1 MLKEDTTAGNKKIF
15 SIKNIIKKLLPI
27 KQWSDTKNTTM
38 AIKLKPAGKLL
49 IIAAVVTA
57 GIVSVRWYQNRP
69 KDVNQSVDLGKV
81 TLPDAPDASLSSN
94 AVLLPLPTSEKAVNG
109 GTQINWQRM
118 AWNSQFSGMYAN
130 GGVRT
135 TKGSLFDK
143 AHLDI
148 TYTRQDDCNR
158 QMADLVK
165 FANDYKSNPNTPGVL
180 ITFMGDGMPAFM
192 TSLSKELEPLGP
204 EYQPVIIPVAHGKSF
219 GEDQV
224 MGPQS
229 WKQDPHNAI
238 GKCVAGVLRDGD
250 INILL
255 KWAGDNGLK
264 VNPDETTYDA
274 EAINIIAAND
284 FLDAPNKYIAGYT
297 EKRKVV
303 MKGKTTGRDTTVGV
317 DAVATWTPGDVNV
330 STKKG
335 GLVTIANTKQYAS
348 QMPNQ
353 TIAIRKWA
361 NDHRTDIEN
370 MIIALAQAGDQVR
383 SYNEAKEFA
392 AKVSAEVYQEKDAA
406 YWLKYYNGSVEKDIT
421 GLQVN
426 LGGSTVFNLSDM
438 ANTFGLGADK
448 VDRYKAV
455 YNTFGNLMVQL
466 YPSLMPTFMPYEK
479 AVDKSFLLSVIS
491 NHPELMEGKAIQTNY
506 ADQITSAV
514 SSKSYSIEFETGS
527 ANIKAASYK
536 LLDQIFESAV
546 VAEGLKIGV
555 YGHTDNSGSDAVNI
569 PLSEKRADAVKAYL
583 QKKGLAENR
592 MEAKGFGSTK
602 PIADN
607 SSEAGKS
614 KNRRVEIV
622 LGE

>member
-1 MLKEDTTAGNKKIF
+1 MT
-15 SIKNIIKKLLPI
+15 
-27 KQWSDTKNTTM
+27 
-38 AIKLKPAGKLL
+38 IKLKPAGKIL
-49 IIAAVVTA
+49 IIAAVVAA
-57 GIVSVRWYQNRP
+57 GIVSIRWYQSRP
-69 KDVNQSVDLGKV
+69 KDVGDSIEVGKV
-81 TLPDAPDASLSSN
+81 TLPDAPEASLSEH
-94 AVLLPLPTSEKAVNG
+94 AIQLPIPSDEPAYNG
-109 GTQINWQRM
+109 GTGIVWERM

-143 AHLDI
+143 AHLDV
-148 TYTRQDDCNR
+148 TYVRQDDCNK

-165 FANDYKSNPNTPGVL
+165 FANDYKNNSNATGVL

-204 EYQPVIIPVAHGKSF
+204 EYQPIILPLAHGKSF

-224 MGPQS
+224 MGPLS
-229 WKQDPHNAI
+229 WKKDPQQAI

-274 EAINIIAAND
+274 NAINLIAAND
-284 FLDAPNKYIAGYT
+284 FLDAPNKYITGYS
-297 EKRKVV
+297 EKRKIVIN
-303 MKGKTTGRDTTVGV
+303 GRTTGKDTIVGV

-335 GLVTIANTKQYAS
+335 GLITIANTKQYAS

-353 TIAIRKWA
+353 TIAIKKWA
-361 NDHRTDIEN
+361 YDHRTDVEN

-383 SYNEAKEFA
+383 SFKDAKAYA
-392 AKVSAEVYQEKDAA
+392 AKVSAEVYGEKDAD
-406 YWLKYYNGSVEKDIT
+406 YWLKYYNGVEENDVQ
-421 GLQVN
+421 GLKVN
-426 LGGSTVFNLSDM
+426 LGGSTVFNLADM
-438 ANTFGLGADK
+438 ANTYGLGEDK

-455 YNTFGNLMVQL
+455 YNTFGNLMVKM
-466 YPSLMPTFMPYEK
+466 YPNIMPTYMPYEK
-479 AVDKSFLLSVIS
+479 AVDKSFLLSVLS
-491 NHPELMEGKAIQTNY
+491 NHTDLLEGKAMETKY
-506 ADQITSAV
+506 ASSITSKV
-514 SSKSYSIEFETGS
+514 SSKSYSIEFESGS
-527 ANIKAASYK
+527 SNIRPSSYQ
-536 LLDQIFESAV
+536 LLDDIFESAV
-546 VAEGLKIGV
+546 VAEGLKLGV
-555 YGHTDNSGSDAVNI
+555 YGHTDNKGSAEVNQ
-569 PLSEKRADAVKAYL
+569 PLSEKRAAAVKAYL
-583 QKKGLAENR
+583 LKKGLKQDQIES
-592 MEAKGFGSTK
+592 KGLGSSQ

-607 SSEAGKS
+607 NTEDGRS

>member
-1 MLKEDTTAGNKKIF
+1 
-15 SIKNIIKKLLPI
+15 
-27 KQWSDTKNTTM
+27 M

-69 KDVNQSVDLGKV
+69 KEVNQSVDLGKV

-94 AVLLPLPTSEKAVNG
+94 AVLLPLPSSDKAVNG
-109 GTQINWQRM
+109 GTQINWERM

-165 FANDYKSNPNTPGVL
+165 FANDYKNNPNTPGVL

-204 EYQPVIIPVAHGKSF
+204 EYQPVIIPVAHGKSY

-224 MGPQS
+224 MGPMS

-303 MKGKTTGRDTTVGV
+303 MKGKTTGKDTTVGV

-353 TIAIRKWA
+353 TIAIKKWA

-438 ANTFGLGADK
+438 ANTFGLGADR

-506 ADQITSAV
+506 ADEITSAV

-527 ANIKAASYK
+527 ATIKAASYK

-583 QKKGLAENR
+583 QKKGLADNR
-592 MEAKGFGSTK
+592 IEAKGFGSTK

-607 SSEAGKS
+607 SNEIGKS

>member
-1 MLKEDTTAGNKKIF
+1 
-15 SIKNIIKKLLPI
+15 
-27 KQWSDTKNTTM
+27 M

-69 KDVNQSVDLGKV
+69 KEVNQSVDLGKV

-94 AVLLPLPTSEKAVNG
+94 AVLLPLPSSDKAVNG
-109 GTQINWQRM
+109 GTQINWERM

-165 FANDYKSNPNTPGVL
+165 FANDYKNNPNTPGVL

-192 TSLSKELEPLGP
+192 TSLSKDLEPLGP
-204 EYQPVIIPVAHGKSF
+204 EYQPVIIPVAHGKSY

-224 MGPQS
+224 MGPMS

-303 MKGKTTGRDTTVGV
+303 MKGKTTGKDTTVGV

-491 NHPELMEGKAIQTNY
+491 NHPELMEGKAIETNY

-536 LLDQIFESAV
+536 LLDEIFQSAV

-607 SSEAGKS
+607 SSEIGKS

>member
-1 MLKEDTTAGNKKIF
+1 MPEQKRTTFFNKSKH
-15 SIKNIIKKLLPI
+15 
-27 KQWSDTKNTTM
+27 TTM
-38 AIKLKPAGKLL
+38 TIKLKPAGKLM
-49 IIAAVVTA
+49 IIAAVVTV
-57 GIVSVRWYQNRP
+57 GILSIRWYQSRP
-69 KDVNQSVDLGKV
+69 KEVGNSLELGRV
-81 TLPDAPDASLSSN
+81 MLPDAPEASLSSK
-94 AVLLPLPTSEKAVNG
+94 AIHFPLPSNTDAING
-109 GTQINWQRM
+109 GTQITWERM

-130 GGVRT
+130 GGVQT

-143 AHLDI
+143 AHLDV
-148 TYTRQDDCNR
+148 TYVRQDDCNK
-158 QMADLVK
+158 QMSDLVK
-165 FANDYKSNPNTPGVL
+165 FANDYKNNPNANAVL

-192 TSLSKELEPLGP
+192 TSLSKELEVLGS
-204 EYQPVIIPVAHGKSF
+204 EYQPIIIPVAHGKSF

-224 MGPQS
+224 MAPPS

-274 EAINIIAAND
+274 AAINIIAAND
-284 FLDAPNKYIAGYT
+284 FLDAPNKYITGYT
-297 EKRKVV
+297 EKRKIVV
-303 MKGKTTGRDTTVGV
+303 TGKTTGRDTTVGV

-330 STKKG
+330 ASKKG

-353 TIAIRKWA
+353 TIAIKKWA
-361 NDHRTDIEN
+361 YDHRTDIEN

-383 SYNEAKEFA
+383 SFNEAKTFA
-392 AKVSAEVYQEKDAA
+392 AKVSAQVYQEQNAD
-406 YWLKYYNGSVEKDIT
+406 YWLKYYNGVEEKDMQ
-421 GLQVN
+421 GLKVN

-438 ANTFGLGADK
+438 ANTYGLGDDK
-448 VDRYKAV
+448 IDRYKAV
-455 YNTFGNLMVQL
+455 YNTFGNLMVKM
-466 YPSLMPTFMPYEK
+466 YPSIMPSFIPYEK

-491 NHPELMEGKAIQTNY
+491 NHPELLEGKAIETNY
-506 ADQITSAV
+506 AENITSEV

-527 ANIKAASYK
+527 ANIKTSSYK
-536 LLDQIFESAV
+536 MLNEIFESAV
-546 VAEGLKIGV
+546 VAEGLKVGV
-555 YGHTDNSGSDAVNI
+555 YGYTDNKGSDAVNI
-569 PLSEKRADAVKAYL
+569 PLSEQRADAVKAYL
-583 QKKGLAENR
+583 QKKGLPSNR
-592 MEAKGFGSTK
+592 IEAKGFGSSK

-607 SSEAGKS
+607 ATAAGKS